1 MGARIRVLIVAPW
14 DLQRAGIRGL
24 LSSEPDFEI
33 VGSTSSGFEAV
44 SLIEGYQPNV
54 VVIDRTLIGEARPR
68 CRVGHQTQ
76 WVVIENRSSAF
87 KRIPD
92 AHIVYWCS
100 PRSEWI
106 RVIREAAAG
115 NSPYGASATFSY
127 NLSLLPEDLMGSDS
141 RCCSSDFHLSPLEL
155 RLLNYLIMNKH
166 RIVTYEELLAGLWRC
181 FGEYC
186 DRHLVIKAVSRLRR
200 RIPGLREALRNVRG
214 VGYQWS
220 IQQSCRNK
228 GRG

>member
-1 MGARIRVLIVAPW
+1 MGARIRILIVAPW

-33 VGSTSSGFEAV
+33 VGSTSSGLEAV
-44 SLIEGYQPNV
+44 SLIEGYQPDV
-54 VVIDRTLIGEARPR
+54 VVIDRTLIGEARPQ

-87 KRIPD
+87 KRIPE

-115 NSPYGASATFSY
+115 NSAYGASATFS
-127 NLSLLPEDLMGSDS
+127 LPEDLMESHFH
-141 RCCSSDFHLSPLEL
+141 CCSLNSHLSPMEL

-166 RIVTYEELLAGLWRC
+166 RIVTYEELLTGLWGC
-181 FGEYC
+181 FGEYY

-200 RIPGLREALRNVRG
+200 RIPWLREALRNVRG

-220 IQQSCRNK
+220 IQESCLNK
-228 GRG
+228 G